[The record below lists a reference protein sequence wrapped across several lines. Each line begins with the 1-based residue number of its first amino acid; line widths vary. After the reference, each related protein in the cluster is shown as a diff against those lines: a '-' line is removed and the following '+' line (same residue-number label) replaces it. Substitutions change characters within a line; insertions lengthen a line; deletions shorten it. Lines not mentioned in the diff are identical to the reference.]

1 MNRFPFE
8 QYHQEFPPKEH
19 DLAKY
24 DVYGAWYSGDVD
36 ALHGVWGTTPT
47 AKQNNAFWG
56 KDNKDTGLS
65 RVHVPLAS
73 DIAQTSADM
82 LFASVPDITI
92 PEADESESN
101 TRAQEAYDRLVEI
114 INQSDLHSTLIEA
127 GETASALGGVFIKP
141 VWDADF
147 VDFPLLT
154 IVQADHAIPEFQ
166 WGILK
171 AVTFWKVIK
180 EEDDE
185 HQIGEKKVWRLFERH
200 CMENKRAVLYTSIH
214 CGRKNEI
221 GDPVPFA
228 EVEGYE
234 NLQERIDL
242 GYDSIMVRYIP
253 NIRPNRLMRGSALG
267 QSDLAGTETLLDAID
282 ETYSSLMRDVRIAR
296 ARLIIPEKFLD
307 FGQTRDGYTVTQFDN
322 EKAVYAPINADPM
335 LDKDAKMMATQ
346 FTIRTE
352 QHVATIL
359 DLIERVVIHA
369 GYSPQTFGL
378 KLEGSESGKALSIRE
393 RKTFTTR
400 QKKWRYWATALEDLL
415 HMLLYIDNVF
425 LKNKTPFDL
434 RPSVAISDSADRD
447 IMVLAET
454 MKALHDAQS
463 ISLDTKIRMLHPEW
477 DEEQIQAEIEMVKE
491 EFGIGQ
497 TIDGLTSI
505 DDAMDST
512 RLSADEFS
520 SPMIDEEDEELQ
532 EAQEEPQE
540 PQEQI

>member
-8 QYHQEFPPKEH
+8 TYHTQFPPKEH
-19 DLAKY
+19 GLAKY
-24 DVYGAWYSGDVD
+24 DIYGAWYGGDVE
-36 ALHGVWGTTPT
+36 ALHSVWGGTVQ
-47 AKQNNAFWG
+47 AKQNNAFWN

-92 PEADESESN
+92 PEADESEGN
-101 TRAQEAYDRLVEI
+101 GRAQEAYDRLIEI
-114 INQSDLHSTLIEA
+114 ITESDLHSTLIEA
-127 GETASALGGVFIKP
+127 GETASALGGVFVKP

-180 EEDDE
+180 EEEDD
-185 HQIGEKKVWRLFERH
+185 QNPGEKKIWRLFERH
-200 CMENKRAVLYTSIH
+200 CMEDKRAVLYTSIH
-214 CGRKNEI
+214 CGKKDEI

-228 EVEGYE
+228 EMPGYE

-242 GYDSIMVRYIP
+242 GYESIMVRYIP

-296 ARLIIPEKFLD
+296 ARLVIPEKFLD
-307 FGQTRDGYTVTQFDN
+307 FDQTRDGYSVAHFDN
-322 EKAVYAPINADPM
+322 EKAIYAPINADPM
-335 LDKDAKMMATQ
+335 IDKDAKIMATQ

-378 KLEGSESGKALSIRE
+378 KLEGAESGKALSIRE

-425 LKNKTPFDL
+425 LKNKTPFDF

-447 IMVLAET
+447 TMVLAET
-454 MKALHDAQS
+454 MKVLYDAQS
-463 ISLDTKIRMLHPEW
+463 ISIDTKVRMLHPEW
-477 DEEQIQAEIEMVKE
+477 DEEQIKAEIEMIKE

-497 TIDGLTSI
+497 QVDGLTSI
-505 DDAMDST
+505 DDAMDQT
-512 RLSADEFS
+512 RLNADEFG
-520 SPMIDEEDEELQ
+520 SPASDEEIQEDEEEVL
-532 EAQEEPQE
+532 EEE
-540 PQEQI
+540 

>member
-8 QYHQEFPPKEH
+8 TYHTQFPPKEH
-19 DLAKY
+19 ELAKY
-24 DVYGAWYSGDVD
+24 DIYGAWYGGDVE
-36 ALHGVWGTTPT
+36 ALHSVWGSTVQ
-47 AKQNNAFWG
+47 AKQNNAFWH

-73 DIAQTSADM
+73 DIAQTSADI
-82 LFASVPDITI
+82 LFASIPDITI
-92 PEADESESN
+92 PEADESEGNS
-101 TRAQEAYDRLVEI
+101 RAQEAYDRLIEI
-114 INQSDLHSTLIEA
+114 ITESDLHSTLIEA

-141 VWDADF
+141 VWDAEF

-180 EEDDE
+180 EEEDE
-185 HQIGEKKVWRLFERH
+185 QNPGEKKIWRLFERH
-200 CMENKRAVLYTSIH
+200 CMEDKRAVLYTSIH
-214 CGRKNEI
+214 CGKKDEI

-228 EVEGYE
+228 EVAGYE
-234 NLQERIDL
+234 NLQERLDL
-242 GYDSIMVRYIP
+242 GYESIMVRYIP
-253 NIRPNRLMRGSALG
+253 NIKPNRLMRGSALG

-296 ARLIIPEKFLD
+296 ARLVIPEKFLD
-307 FGQTRDGYTVTQFDN
+307 FDQTRDGYSVAHFNN
-322 EKAVYAPINADPM
+322 EKAIYAPINADPM
-335 LDKDAKMMATQ
+335 LDKDAKIMATQ

-378 KLEGSESGKALSIRE
+378 KLEGAESGKALSIRE

-425 LKNKTPFDL
+425 LKNKTPFDF
-434 RPSVAISDSADRD
+434 RPSIAISDSADRD
-447 IMVLAET
+447 TMVLAET
-454 MKALHDAQS
+454 MKVLYDAQS
-463 ISLDTKIRMLHPEW
+463 ISIDTKVRMLHPEW
-477 DEEQIQAEIEMVKE
+477 DEEQVQAEIEMIKE

-497 TIDGLTSI
+497 QVDGLTSI
-505 DDAMDST
+505 DDAMDAT
-512 RLSADEFS
+512 RLNADEFGS
-520 SPMIDEEDEELQ
+520 GDEEEVQEDEENT
-532 EAQEEPQE
+532 EEE
-540 PQEQI
+540 